1 MKVFIDPGHGGAD
14 TGAVA
19 NGIQEKVINLVVA
32 KKVRELLQQSGIEV
46 MMSRET
52 DVDVGLS
59 ERCKMAN
66 QWGADYFISIHHNAG
81 GGDGYEV
88 IHSIYHGKGEQ
99 LAQAVGKE
107 FDKTGQNCRRIF
119 SRQGQ
124 NGDYYCVIRE
134 TAMPAIITEYAFLDT
149 KDVEAVDTTEELYIE
164 ATAIARGFCSFV
176 GITLVESKPAPEPQ
190 KPQEQVKEPEAW
202 KLAGINGLAD
212 AGLLLDRE
220 GWSKKINEPMPVWAA
235 TLILYRIF
243 KELKG
248 GV

>member
-1 MKVFIDPGHGGAD
+1 MKVFIDPGHGGSD
-14 TGAVA
+14 PGAVA

-32 KKVRELLQQSGIEV
+32 KKLKELLLQSGIEV
-46 MMSRET
+46 RMSRET
-52 DVDVGLS
+52 DAAVDLN
-59 ERCKMAN
+59 ERCRMAN
-66 QWGADYFISIHHNAG
+66 QWGADFFISVHYNAG

-99 LAQAVGKE
+99 LAQAIGKE

-134 TAMPAIITEYAFLDT
+134 TSMPAIITEYAFLDT
-149 KDVEAVDTTEELYIE
+149 RDVEAVDTTEELYIE
-164 ATAIARGFCSFV
+164 AAAIARGFCSFA
-176 GITLVESKPAPEPQ
+176 GITLVESKPAPEQQTPE
-190 KPQEQVKEPEAW
+190 KAKDTEAW

-235 TLILYRIF
+235 TLILHRIF

>member
-1 MKVFIDPGHGGAD
+1 GHGGSD
-14 TGAVA
+14 TGAAA
-19 NGIQEKVINLVVA
+19 NGIQEKVINLAVA
-32 KKVRELLQQSGIEV
+32 KKVRELLHQHSGIEV
-46 MMSRET
+46 RMSRET
-52 DVDVGLS
+52 DVYVDLN
-59 ERCKMAN
+59 ERCRMAN
-66 QWGADYFISIHHNAG
+66 QWGADYFISVHHNAG

-99 LAQAVGKE
+99 LAHAVGDE
-107 FDKTGQNCRRIF
+107 FGKTGQNCRRIF

-134 TAMPAIITEYAFLDT
+134 TNMPAIITEFAFLDT
-149 KDVEAVDTTEELYIE
+149 KDVEAVDTTEELYAE

-176 GITLVESKPAPEPQ
+176 GIALVESKPASEIQ
-190 KPQEQVKEPEAW
+190 KPQAQDPETW

-220 GWSKKINEPMPVWAA
+220 GWSKKVNEPMPVWAA

-248 GV
+248 GA